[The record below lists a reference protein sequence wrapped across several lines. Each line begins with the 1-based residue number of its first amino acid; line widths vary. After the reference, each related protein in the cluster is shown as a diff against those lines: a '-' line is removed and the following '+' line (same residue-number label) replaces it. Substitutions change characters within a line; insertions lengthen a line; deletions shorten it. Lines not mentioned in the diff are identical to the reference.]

1 MQLVNRQAAV
11 VFLHQPFVDWIH
23 TVEEQS
29 GSKTRF
35 TIDEVNREPHVYL
48 LEHHEQWEA
57 NLAHVDEFKPTIFE
71 SELNGWFCD
80 PELWPEDRSL
90 EVIDQ
95 WLRIG
100 LHSMLIDLERGRLKK
115 REW

>member
-1 MQLVNRQAAV
+1 MKSVNRQAAV
-11 VFLHQPFVDWIH
+11 VFCQQPFVDWIN
-23 TVEEQS
+23 TVDEQS
-29 GSKTRF
+29 GSTTKF

-48 LEHHEQWEA
+48 LEHYEQWEA
-57 NLAHVDEFKPTIFE
+57 NLAHVDEFKPAIFE

-90 EVIDQ
+90 EIIDQ
-95 WLRIG
+95 WLRIS